1 MKRRTLNTALGL
13 AMGLSLPAGLALWQ
27 PARAQQP
34 TAMGVVTKID
44 KPGQRVTIKHGEI
57 KHLDMPP
64 MTMAYRVKDVRL
76 LDGLAVGNRISFSAE
91 RVNGQYTVTGITK
104 AP

>member
-1 MKRRTLNTALGL
+1 MKRRPFLALVGLTAAL
-13 AMGLSLPAGLALWQ
+13 AAPAG
-27 PARAQQP
+27 AQQP
-34 TAMGVVTKID
+34 TALGEVTKID
-44 KPGQRVTIKHGEI
+44 KAAGRVTIKHGEI

-76 LDGLAVGNRISFSAE
+76 LDGLAVGNRISFTAE
-91 RVNGQYTVTGITK
+91 RVGGQYTVTGITK